1 MPFQGPGQ
9 GFGEV
14 EVMARIPS
22 EADGANGHADLDAT
36 VRLKVSFGV
45 CGCGVGCSEG
55 LMVYGIWRP

>member
-1 MPFQGPGQ
+1 
-9 GFGEV
+9 
-14 EVMARIPS
+14 MARIPS